1 MHVFVVEE
9 VGLTDVG
16 RQRQSNEDSFVEAPP
31 VFAVADG
38 MGGARAG
45 EVASRMAVEAF
56 GGSPEEGSEPEA
68 QLVAVARAANRRI
81 YEMARSDDAYAGMG
95 TTLTAVMVSGHEV
108 TVGHVGDSRLYRL
121 RDGGLE
127 RLTTDHSLV
136 EEYVRAGRLAPEEAE
151 SHPQK
156 SIITRALGVEADV
169 EVDTL
174 TCNAN
179 DGDVYLICSDG
190 LTGMVSEHEIT
201 DVLLERSSL
210 EQAARALIDA
220 ANRAGGRDNITVV
233 LFRLSEGGGAR
244 ADGDERDTLSGEDT
258 QTGLHT
264 SQVQTAVAA
273 AEAEGRTTPDTQGPG
288 EPSAEAAR
296 AGETLVV
303 DARTAEAAR
312 SRDAAR
318 PASRAATGA
327 ARRRSRARTRRRVL
341 VGLLSVLAV
350 AGLVAGLLV
359 AGRSVYFVGASD
371 AGLVALYRG
380 LPYELPFGLELYEEL
395 YESTEPAR
403 SLPEPQRTNVLDH
416 RLRSRRDAADLVRQ
430 VERGRIDSV
439 TARGSR

>member
-1 MHVFVVEE
+1 MPVFVAEE

-56 GGSPEEGSEPEA
+56 AEAPGEGAEPEA
-68 QLVAVARAANRRI
+68 QLVAIARAANRRI
-81 YEMARSDDAYAGMG
+81 YELARSDDTYAGMG

-127 RLTTDHSLV
+127 RLTDDHSLV

-156 SIITRALGVEADV
+156 SIITRALGVEPDV

-174 TCNAN
+174 TCDAN
-179 DGDVYLICSDG
+179 HGDIYMLCSDG
-190 LTGMVSEHEIT
+190 LSGMVSEHEMAEI
-201 DVLLERSSL
+201 LLERSSL
-210 EQAARALIDA
+210 EQAAHTLVDA

-233 LFRLSEGGGAR
+233 LFRLSEGEGGI
-244 ADGDERDTLSGEDT
+244 DDRDTLSDQET
-258 QTGLHT
+258 QTGLQT
-264 SQVQTAVAA
+264 SQVQTALAA
-273 AEAEGRTTPDTQGPG
+273 AEAHELTAGGPPGRESGPG
-288 EPSAEAAR
+288 ADR

-312 SRDAAR
+312 AGDAAK
-318 PASRAATGA
+318 PGASAGA
-327 ARRRSRARTRRRVL
+327 ARRRSRARNRRRVL
-341 VGLLSVLAV
+341 VGLLSILAV
-350 AGLVAGLLV
+350 AGVSAGLLV

-380 LPYELPFGLELYEEL
+380 LPYELPSGLELYEEV

-416 RLRSRRDAADLVRQ
+416 RPRTRRDAADLVRQ
-430 VERGRIDSV
+430 AERGRIDSL

>member
-1 MHVFVVEE
+1 MPVFVVEE

-16 RQRQSNEDSFVEAPP
+16 RERQSNEDSFVEAPP

-56 GGSPEEGSEPEA
+56 GQAPEEGAEPEA
-68 QLVAVARAANRRI
+68 QLVAIARDANRRI
-81 YEMARSDDAYAGMG
+81 YEMAHSDDAYAGMG

-127 RLTTDHSLV
+127 RLTNDHSLV

-179 DGDVYLICSDG
+179 DGDVYLLCSDG
-190 LTGMVSEHEIT
+190 LSGMVSEHEMAET
-201 DVLLERSSL
+201 LLERSSL

-233 LFRLSEGGGAR
+233 LFRLSEGGGAMG
-244 ADGDERDTLSGEDT
+244 DGDDRDTLSGEET

-264 SQVQTAVAA
+264 SQVQTALAA
-273 AEAEGRTTPDTQGPG
+273 AEAQETTAG
-288 EPSAEAAR
+288 EPQNREPRPGAAR
-296 AGETLVV
+296 ADETLVV

-312 SRDAAR
+312 AGDAAK
-318 PASRAATGA
+318 PAAGTAAAA
-327 ARRRSRARTRRRVL
+327 ARRRSRARNRRRVL
-341 VGLLSVLAV
+341 AGLLSVLAL

-359 AGRSVYFVGASD
+359 AARSVYFVGASD

-380 LPYELPFGLELYEEL
+380 LPYELPFGVELYEEV

-403 SLPEPQRTNVLDH
+403 ALPEPQRTNVLDH
-416 RLRSRRDAADLVRQ
+416 RLRTRRDAADLVRQ
-430 VERGRIDSV
+430 AERGRIDSL

>member
-1 MHVFVVEE
+1 MDVFVAEE

-16 RQRQSNEDSFVEAPP
+16 RQRQSNEDSFVDAPP

-56 GGSPEEGSEPEA
+56 GNPPEEGTDPEA
-68 QLVAVARAANRRI
+68 RLVAIARDANRRI
-81 YEMARSDDAYAGMG
+81 YEMAHSDDAYAGMG
-95 TTLTAVMVSGHEV
+95 TTLTAVVVSGQEV

-174 TCNAN
+174 TCNAS

-190 LTGMVSEHEIT
+190 LTGMVPEHEVAAI
-201 DVLLERSSL
+201 LRERTSL

-233 LFRLSEGGGAR
+233 LFRLSEDGGAT
-244 ADGDERDTLSGEDT
+244 AGGDERDTLSGEET

-273 AEAEGRTTPDTQGPG
+273 AEAEERAAADAHDGEPGPG
-288 EPSAEAAR
+288 AAH

-303 DARTAEAAR
+303 DARTAAAAR
-312 SRDAAR
+312 AGGAIK
-318 PASRAATGA
+318 PAPRTPTEA
-327 ARRRSRARTRRRVL
+327 ARRRSRARNRRRVL
-341 VGLLSVLAV
+341 VGLLSVLAL

-359 AGRSVYFVGASD
+359 AGRSAYFVGTSD
-371 AGLVALYRG
+371 AGLVALHRG
-380 LPYELPFGLELYEEL
+380 LPYELPFGIELYEEV

-416 RLRSRRDAADLVRQ
+416 RLRSRADAADLVRQ
-430 VERGRIDSV
+430 VERGRINSL
-439 TARGSR
+439 APRGSR

>member
-1 MHVFVVEE
+1 MHVFVAEE

-56 GGSPEEGSEPEA
+56 AESPGEGAEPEA
-68 QLVAVARAANRRI
+68 QLVAIARAANRRI
-81 YEMARSDDAYAGMG
+81 YELARSDDAYAGMG

-127 RLTTDHSLV
+127 RLTDDHSLV

-174 TCNAN
+174 TCDAN
-179 DGDVYLICSDG
+179 HGDIYMLCSDG
-190 LTGMVSEHEIT
+190 LSGMLSEHEMAEI
-201 DVLLERSSL
+201 LLESSSL
-210 EQAARALIDA
+210 EQAAHALVDA

-233 LFRLSEGGGAR
+233 LFRLSEGEGGI
-244 ADGDERDTLSGEDT
+244 DDRDTLSDEET

-264 SQVQTAVAA
+264 SHVQTALAA
-273 AEAEGRTTPDTQGPG
+273 AEAHELTAGGPHGREPGPG
-288 EPSAEAAR
+288 ADR

-312 SRDAAR
+312 AGDAAK
-318 PASRAATGA
+318 PGAGAGA
-327 ARRRSRARTRRRVL
+327 ARRRFRARNRRRVL

-350 AGLVAGLLV
+350 AGLCAGLLV

-380 LPYELPFGLELYEEL
+380 LPYELPFGIELYEEV
-395 YESTEPAR
+395 YESTEPAH

-416 RLRSRRDAADLVRQ
+416 RPRTHRDAADLVRQ
-430 VERGRIDSV
+430 AERGRIDSL

>member
-1 MHVFVVEE
+1 MPVYVVEE

-16 RQRQSNEDSFVEAPP
+16 RQRQSNEDSFVDAPP

-56 GGSPEEGSEPEA
+56 GDSHEESAEPEA
-68 QLVAVARAANRRI
+68 QLVAIARAANRRI

-121 RDGGLE
+121 REGSLE
-127 RLTTDHSLV
+127 RLTHDHSLV

-174 TCNAN
+174 TCNASE
-179 DGDVYLICSDG
+179 GDVYLVCSDG
-190 LTGMVSEHEIT
+190 LTGMVAEHEVAEI
-201 DVLLERSSL
+201 LRERVSL

-220 ANRAGGRDNITVV
+220 ANQAGGRDNITVV
-233 LFRLSEGGGAR
+233 LFRLSEGPGAT

-258 QTGLHT
+258 HTGLHT

-273 AEAEGRTTPDTQGPG
+273 AEAEERTSTDPHGREPGPG
-288 EPSAEAAR
+288 AAH
-296 AGETLVV
+296 AGDTLVV

-312 SRDAAR
+312 AGDAIK
-318 PASRAATGA
+318 PSPGAATGA
-327 ARRRSRARTRRRVL
+327 PRRRSRVRARRRVL
-341 VGLLSVLAV
+341 VGLLSVLAL
-350 AGLVAGLLV
+350 AGLVAGLLA
-359 AGRSVYFVGASD
+359 AGRSAYFVGTSD
-371 AGLVALYRG
+371 AGLIALHRG
-380 LPYELPFGLELYEEL
+380 LPYELPFGLELYEEV

-416 RLRSRRDAADLVRQ
+416 RLRSRDDAADLVRQ
-430 VERGRIDSV
+430 VERGRIDSLS
-439 TARGSR
+439 ARGSR

>member
-1 MHVFVVEE
+1 MPVFVAEE

-16 RQRQSNEDSFVEAPP
+16 RQRQANEDSFVEAPP

-56 GGSPEEGSEPEA
+56 GEAHEEHPEPEA
-68 QLVAVARAANRRI
+68 QLVAIARAANRQI

-95 TTLTAVMVSGHEV
+95 TTLTAAMVSGHEV

-127 RLTTDHSLV
+127 RLTNDHSLV

-174 TCNAN
+174 TLDAN
-179 DGDVYLICSDG
+179 DGDVYMICSDG
-190 LTGMVSEHEIT
+190 LSGMLSEDEMAQI
-201 DVLLERSSL
+201 LLERSSL
-210 EQAARALIDA
+210 EQAAHALVDA

-233 LFRLSEGGGAR
+233 LFRLSEGGEAMGG
-244 ADGDERDTLSGEDT
+244 GDDRDTLAGEET

-264 SQVQTAVAA
+264 SQVQTALAA
-273 AEAEGRTTPDTQGPG
+273 AEADERTAGAVHGREPGPG
-288 EPSAEAAR
+288 AAEP
-296 AGETLVV
+296 GETFVV
-303 DARTAEAAR
+303 DARTAAAAR
-312 SRDAAR
+312 SKDAE
-318 PASRAATGA
+318 RAPETAAGA
-327 ARRRSRARTRRRVL
+327 ARRRSRRNRRRAL
-341 VGLLSVLAV
+341 VGLLSVVAV

-380 LPYELPFGLELYEEL
+380 LPYELPFGLELYEEV
-395 YESTEPAR
+395 YESTEPTR

-416 RLRSRRDAADLVRQ
+416 RLRSRRDAADLVRRA
-430 VERGRIDSV
+430 ERGRIDSLTV
-439 TARGSR
+439 RGSR